1 MIHALRYE
9 PQGQRQ
15 RFEAPE
21 QQDRHIHLHLHLNL
35 TFRARKAHASHP
47 NAIHLR
53 RIFAALLAATVMPV
67 GIFLFAVATAG
78 DGPPLTAWENVLWV
92 SSCLLVAAGLVL
104 AWWAVGSLLSQS
116 WRESRRGR
124 LDLLRPLWLLL
135 LIPLVAAMEQFGPFF
150 VRILLA
156 APLLLVFLAQPLI
169 IALLLGW
176 VTQEARV
183 LGESD
188 PTQRKLDFG
197 LVAGMVLVLLG
208 GLVWNLLFMQ
218 SAGNT
223 QMIFLPAIPIV
234 AVIVAIGPLVE
245 FLRSRGR
252 MQAPPKDA
260 SPFDTGSTQ
269 EP

>member
-35 TFRARKAHASHP
+35 TFRARQERASHP

-78 DGPPLTAWENVLWV
+78 DGPPLAAWENVVWV
-92 SSCLLVAAGLVL
+92 SSCLLVVAGLVL
-104 AWWAVGSLLSQS
+104 AWWAVGSLLSQA
-116 WRESRRGR
+116 WRASPRGR
-124 LDLLRPLWLLL
+124 LGLLRPLWLLL
-135 LIPLVAAMEQFGPFF
+135 LLPLVAAMEQFGPFF
-150 VRILLA
+150 VKILLA
-156 APLLLVFLAQPLI
+156 APLLLVLLAQPII

-176 VTQEARV
+176 VTHEARV
-183 LGESD
+183 LGEND
-188 PTQRKLDFG
+188 PTQRKLGFG
-197 LVAGMVLVLLG
+197 LVAGVALVLLG

-218 SAGNT
+218 GGGNT
-223 QMIFLPAIPIV
+223 QMIFLPAIPMV
-234 AVIVAIGPLVE
+234 AVIVAIRPLVE
-245 FLRSRGR
+245 LLRSRGR

-260 SPFDTGSTQ
+260 SPFDTGSAQ
-269 EP
+269 ES